1 MSDGVLGGPYIGE
14 VREAAAF
21 ALGNL
26 KEHGAA
32 AVPALTKCLKD
43 SDEDVRRVASEAVAR
58 SRGEAEAMAAE
69 PRGLAAKSA

>member
-1 MSDGVLGGPYIGE
+1 MDPALSDGVLGGPYIGE

-32 AVPALTKCLKD
+32 AVPALTKCLE
-43 SDEDVRRVASEAVAR
+43 DEEDLVRRAASE
-58 SRGEAEAMAAE
+58 
-69 PRGLAAKSA
+69 GLA